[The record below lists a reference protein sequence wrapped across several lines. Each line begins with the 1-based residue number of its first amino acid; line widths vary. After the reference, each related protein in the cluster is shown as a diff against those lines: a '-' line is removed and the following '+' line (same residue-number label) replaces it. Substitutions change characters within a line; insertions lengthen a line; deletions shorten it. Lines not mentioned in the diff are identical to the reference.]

1 MVDNESIAVTS
12 RSTTPCSQGLPEGYP
27 LTSTPIHQAHSSLS
41 SIENSVMSPEG
52 REFSSDY
59 GLDNSS
65 FLRSMEIDIPE
76 SIDYLQDEHQQSHT
90 ESGTQVQP
98 TQRQTSDSAYMD
110 NLRQAHVNEN
120 TTNFEE
126 SNRIEDTAQGFSCN
140 VPVETYKLVF
150 DNIDKTVKPRY
161 MRLESQTK
169 SLHYVQLYAV
179 KDRVNLS
186 HLSQVPPVVSD
197 IDLSLI
203 LPNHD

>member
-1 MVDNESIAVTS
+1 
-12 RSTTPCSQGLPEGYP
+12 
-27 LTSTPIHQAHSSLS
+27 
-41 SIENSVMSPEG
+41 
-52 REFSSDY
+52 
-59 GLDNSS
+59 
-65 FLRSMEIDIPE
+65 MEIDIPE
-76 SIDYLQDEHQQSHT
+76 SIDYLQNEHQQSHT

-98 TQRQTSDSAYMD
+98 TQRQTSAHMD
-110 NLRQAHVNEN
+110 NLSHAHVDEN
-120 TTNFEE
+120 TTHFEE
-126 SNRIEDTAQGFSCN
+126 SNRIEDTGVSSN

-203 LPNHD
+203 LPSGDDNKAIIDNIVILIARIMTKHIPYFSEDFSRLVPSHILHEYSCEMAKKSEVVSYSSMLYMYIILTTNYFY